1 MPIIP
6 RRAAFCGSPLFIRVN
21 YFPAPAMR
29 RLATAVFVATLLSL
43 GACQPVPTATAPRQ
57 VRSVGYGHV
66 TVYPNYAELT
76 VDAAFTR
83 PRLKDAVAEVQRVVD
98 QVLAV
103 SKRYAPGR
111 DDVRVSSTSSNK
123 EFGYVKGKEVFVG
136 FNSTQSVT
144 VRINDLRQLSPYLE
158 ELLATPISRIKDLNY
173 GHSQADSL
181 RREADVLALAD
192 AVKTADKMCAALHV
206 KRGAVLEV
214 SDHSSPESSRADGW
228 GRPTADIELYSKS
241 FGGRGFKMSPELL
254 RFDSQCSLSSAL
266 E

>member
-1 MPIIP
+1 
-6 RRAAFCGSPLFIRVN
+6 
-21 YFPAPAMR
+21 MR
-29 RLATAVFVATLLSL
+29 HFLALLVGITLVGTA
-43 GACQPVPTATAPRQ
+43 GGCQPAAPTTPRQ

-66 TVYPNYAELT
+66 TVYPDYAELT

-83 PRLKDAVAEVQRVVD
+83 PRLRDAVTEVQRVTD
-98 QVLAV
+98 QVLRL

-123 EFGYVKGKEVFVG
+123 EFDYVKGKQVFTG

-158 ELLATPISRIKDLNY
+158 ELLATPISRIKDLSY
-173 GHSQADSL
+173 GHSRADSL

-206 KRGAVLEV
+206 RRGAVLEV
-214 SDHSSPESSRADGW
+214 SDSSSPESSNTNGY
-228 GRPTADIELYSKS
+228 RPSADIELYSKS
-241 FGGRGFKMSPELL
+241 FGGRGFTVSPELL
-254 RFDSQCSLSSAL
+254 RFDSMCSLSSVI

>member
-1 MPIIP
+1 MLRP
-6 RRAAFCGSPLFIRVN
+6 
-21 YFPAPAMR
+21 
-29 RLATAVFVATLLSL
+29 TVATLIAVLLGL
-43 GACQPVPTATAPRQ
+43 GACQPAPPAATARQ
-57 VRSVGYGHV
+57 VRSVGYGYV
-66 TVYPNYAELT
+66 TVYPDYAELT

-83 PRLKDAVAEVQRVVD
+83 PHLKDAVAEVQRVVD

-123 EFGYVKGKEVFVG
+123 EFTYVKGKEVFAG

-158 ELLATPISRIKDLNY
+158 QLLATPISRIKDLSY

-192 AVKTADKMCAALHV
+192 AVKTADKLCAALHV

-214 SDHSSPESSRADGW
+214 SDSSSPESSNTTDW
-228 GRPTADIELYSKS
+228 GRPAANIELYSKS
-241 FGGRGFKMSPELL
+241 FGGQGFKMSPELL
-254 RFDSQCSLSSAL
+254 RFDSQCRLSSAL

>member
-1 MPIIP
+1 ML
-6 RRAAFCGSPLFIRVN
+6 RF
-21 YFPAPAMR
+21 
-29 RLATAVFVATLLSL
+29 ATVALVVSL
-43 GACQPVPTATAPRQ
+43 GGLAACQPAPLATTPRRVQ
-57 VRSVGYGHV
+57 SVGYGHV

-98 QVLAV
+98 QVLTL

-123 EFGYVKGKEVFVG
+123 EFEYVKDKEVFVG

-144 VRINDLRQLSPYLE
+144 VRISDLRQLSPYLE
-158 ELLATPISRIKDLNY
+158 ELLATPISRIKNLSY

-206 KRGAVLEV
+206 KRGEVLEA
-214 SDHSSPESSRADGW
+214 SDSSRPESSPDGW
-228 GRPTADIELYSKS
+228 GRPSADIELYSKG
-241 FGGRGFKMSPELL
+241 FGGRGFKMTPELL

>member
-1 MPIIP
+1 ML
-6 RRAAFCGSPLFIRVN
+6 RFAAFTLAAALIGLSACHPAATSP
-21 YFPAPAMR
+21 
-29 RLATAVFVATLLSL
+29 T
-43 GACQPVPTATAPRQ
+43 PRQ

-66 TVYPNYAELT
+66 TVYPDYAELT

-83 PRLKDAVAEVQRVVD
+83 PRLRDAVTEVQRVVD
-98 QVLAV
+98 QVLRL

-123 EFGYVKGKEVFVG
+123 EFDYVKGKQVFTG

-144 VRINDLRQLSPYLE
+144 VRINNLRQLSPYLE

-173 GHSQADSL
+173 GHSRADSL

-206 KRGAVLEV
+206 KRGEVLEV
-214 SDHSSPESSRADGW
+214 SDSSSPESSNTNGY
-228 GRPTADIELYSKS
+228 RPSADIELYSKS
-241 FGGRGFKMSPELL
+241 FGGRGFTVSPELL
-254 RFDSQCSLSSAL
+254 RFDSQCSLTSAL

>member
-1 MPIIP
+1 MLRFLP
-6 RRAAFCGSPLFIRVN
+6 AAF
-21 YFPAPAMR
+21 
-29 RLATAVFVATLLSL
+29 AVSLVGL
-43 GACQPVPTATAPRQ
+43 GACQPAPTATTPRQ

-123 EFGYVKGKEVFVG
+123 EFSYVKDKEVFVG
-136 FNSTQSVT
+136 FNSTQSIT
-144 VRINDLRQLSPYLE
+144 VRITDLRQLSPYLE
-158 ELLATPISRIKDLNY
+158 QLLATPISGIKNLSY

-192 AVKTADKMCAALHV
+192 AVKTADKLCAALHV

-214 SDHSSPESSRADGW
+214 SDSSSPESSNPSGW
-228 GRPTADIELYSKS
+228 GRPAANIELYSKS
-241 FGGRGFKMSPELL
+241 FGGQGFKMSPELL
-254 RFDSQCSLSSAL
+254 RFDSQCNLSSAL

>member
-1 MPIIP
+1 VHALLTPAVNLYCLFSSLPVLRSIS
-6 RRAAFCGSPLFIRVN
+6 AAFAIS
-21 YFPAPAMR
+21 
-29 RLATAVFVATLLSL
+29 LLGL
-43 GACQPVPTATAPRQ
+43 GACQPAPTATTTRQ

-123 EFGYVKGKEVFVG
+123 EFDYVKGKEVFIG

-158 ELLATPISRIKDLNY
+158 QLLATPISGIKDLSY

-214 SDHSSPESSRADGW
+214 SDSSSPESSNTNGW
-228 GRPTADIELYSKS
+228 GRPSTNIELYSKS

-254 RFDSQCSLSSAL
+254 RFDSQCNLSSAL

>member
-1 MPIIP
+1 MT
-6 RRAAFCGSPLFIRVN
+6 RFATVV
-21 YFPAPAMR
+21 
-29 RLATAVFVATLLSL
+29 LAVSLLGL
-43 GACQPVPTATAPRQ
+43 GACQPAPTAPVPRQ

-66 TVYPNYAELT
+66 TVYPDYAELT

-83 PRLKDAVAEVQRVVD
+83 PRLKDAVGEVQRVVD
-98 QVLAV
+98 QVLTL

-123 EFGYVKGKEVFVG
+123 EFGYVKGKEVFTG

-144 VRINDLRQLSPYLE
+144 VRINDLRRLSPYLE
-158 ELLATPISRIKDLNY
+158 ELLATPISRIKDLSY

-206 KRGAVLEV
+206 KRGQVLEV
-214 SDHSSPESSRADGW
+214 SDNSSPESSNTNGYRPAADM
-228 GRPTADIELYSKS
+228 ELYSKS

>member
-1 MPIIP
+1 MP
-6 RRAAFCGSPLFIRVN
+6 RFA
-21 YFPAPAMR
+21 
-29 RLATAVFVATLLSL
+29 ATLLAAALLGL
-43 GACQPVPTATAPRQ
+43 GACQPAPPASALRQ

-123 EFGYVKGKEVFVG
+123 EFGYVKGKEIFTG

-144 VRINDLRQLSPYLE
+144 VRINDLRQLTPYLE
-158 ELLATPISRIKDLNY
+158 ELLATPISRIKDLSY
-173 GHSQADSL
+173 GHNQADSL

-206 KRGAVLEV
+206 KRGAVLEI
-214 SDHSSPESSRADGW
+214 SDSSSPESSPNGW
-228 GRPTADIELYSKS
+228 GRPSADIELYSKG
-241 FGGRGFKMSPELL
+241 FGGRGFKVSPELL
-254 RFDSQCSLSSAL
+254 RFDSQCRLSSAL